1 MIYTSSYIN
10 SDYSVECMTFTPDVS
25 VCQVESNLPGEDRY
39 VCRVTED
46 ILTYGIY
53 DGHGGY
59 LAADIACATLQNMII
74 ADIQSVA
81 VEARTNIRIAEII
94 DAAFITCDDN
104 IIAQALRLHRLS
116 KEFSIKSKSI
126 NGVESN
132 KVGPFVAKNREV
144 AVSNVGKIAKF
155 MGRAGSCAVVVV
167 ITGGMLFVAHVGYGI
182 YFVCLETTCLLIVYR
197 YLLCFKYDNTLISF
211 YTH

>member
-1 MIYTSSYIN
+1 MP
-10 SDYSVECMTFTPDVS
+10 FTPDVS

-59 LAADIACATLQNMII
+59 LAADIACATLQDMII

-81 VEARTNIRIAEII
+81 IESRSNLKIAEII
-94 DAAFITCDDN
+94 DTAFITVDDM

-116 KEFSIKSKSI
+116 KESSIKTKS
-126 NGVESN
+126 GDGEGS
-132 KVGPFVAKNREV
+132 
-144 AVSNVGKIAKF
+144 GKTAKF

-167 ITGGMLFVAHVGYGI
+167 ITGGMLFVAHVGYGFCFI
-182 YFVCLETTCLLIVYR
+182 FTFWFLLKNR
-197 YLLCFKYDNTLISF
+197 
-211 YTH
+211 